1 MDFENHAL
9 ISLDSAFLSSLSHAL
24 IVVVVSA
31 ISDEHTKLIKACHI
45 FRSFPL
51 ISFLSDRSL
60 YMSTKN
66 NSSFSDLEKPQGEF
80 DGKACAAIEQS
91 SLISLYDTMFLQ
103 LDVTSSQLLVNGF
116 FRDAGFKKQLSDT
129 VHSLLDLRVIPIF
142 NENDAVST
150 RKAPYEVL
158 GSNYLS
164 VLLEAIDISRLLN
177 LFSFMT
183 SGSLYGALIG
193 SVLAFNVADFLAA
206 LLYLVRA
213 LVTALA
219 PNLPIL
225 VIGRFVYGIGI
236 GLAGYGI
243 GSLLVDT
250 VAGWRYMYG
259 VSSPLAVIMGIG
271 MCWLPASSRWLLLC
285 AIQGKGD
292 GENLKSTAIHCLRR
306 LRGQA
311 VEDSAH
317 RQVDEILAEL
327 AYVGEEKEVT
337 FGEMFRGKM
346 LESPYHWCRIGL
358 VSTAQVQFA
367 LERGVPAVIG
377 VLGTI
382 KTPYPSAAFDM
393 AHCSRCL
400 IPWGANDGI
409 YTIEVDRAL
418 RPGGY
423 WVLLGPPI
431 NWKASYRN
439 WQRPKEE
446 LEEEQRKI
454 EEVAKLL
461 CWEKKSEEAEIAIW
475 QKTMDTESCRSRQ
488 EESGMNFCETTNV
501 NDVWYKKMEA
511 CVTRTPKVSGELKP
525 FPERLFATPPRIANG
540 AVPGVS
546 VETFVEDN
554 NKWKRHEEKNAAT
567 TLEEEEGRNAKKKEQ
582 REDEEGG
589 MRRRIRNNAKRKKER
604 EEFVLVKC
612 VFTRWCNERSFG

>member
-1 MDFENHAL
+1 MAR
-9 ISLDSAFLSSLSHAL
+9 LDSAFLSSLSHAL

-80 DGKACAAIEQS
+80 DGKACAAIEQ
-91 SLISLYDTMFLQ
+91 

-116 FRDAGFKKQLSDT
+116 FRDACFKKQLSDT

-150 RKAPYEVL
+150 RKAPYE
-158 GSNYLS
+158 
-164 VLLEAIDISRLLN
+164 
-177 LFSFMT
+177 T

-193 SVLAFNVADFLAA
+193 SVLAFNVADFL
-206 LLYLVRA
+206 A

-271 MCWLPASSRWLLLC
+271 MCWLPASPRWLILC

-292 GENLKSTAIHCLRR
+292 GENLKSTAIHCLSR

-317 RQVDEILAEL
+317 R
-327 AYVGEEKEVT
+327 
-337 FGEMFRGKM
+337 KM
-346 LESPYHWCRIGL
+346 LESPYHWCKIGL
-358 VSTAQVQFA
+358 VST
-367 LERGVPAVIG
+367 GG
-377 VLGTI
+377 
-382 KTPYPSAAFDM
+382 DM
-393 AHCSRCL
+393 QYHKMLLQCHLRQ
-400 IPWGANDGI
+400 GI
-409 YTIEVDRAL
+409 LMKHKYSLLLKE
-418 RPGGY
+418 
-423 WVLLGPPI
+423 VLLGPPI

-446 LEEEQRKI
+446 LEEDQRKI
-454 EEVAKLL
+454 EEVAKFL
-461 CWEKKSEEAEIAIW
+461 CWEKKSEEAEISIW

-488 EESGMNFCETTNV
+488 EESSVNFYETTNV
-501 NDVWYKKMEA
+501 NDVW
-511 CVTRTPKVSGELKP
+511 
-525 FPERLFATPPRIANG
+525 
-540 AVPGVS
+540 
-546 VETFVEDN
+546 
-554 NKWKRHEEKNAAT
+554 
-567 TLEEEEGRNAKKKEQ
+567 
-582 REDEEGG
+582 
-589 MRRRIRNNAKRKKER
+589 
-604 EEFVLVKC
+604 
-612 VFTRWCNERSFG
+612 

>member
-1 MDFENHAL
+1 
-9 ISLDSAFLSSLSHAL
+9 
-24 IVVVVSA
+24 VVSA

-80 DGKACAAIEQS
+80 DGKACAAIEQ
-91 SLISLYDTMFLQ
+91 

-116 FRDAGFKKQLSDT
+116 FRDACFKKQLSDT

-150 RKAPYEVL
+150 RKAPYETL
-158 GSNYLS
+158 TDPIRKTYTTCSECS
-164 VLLEAIDISRLLN
+164 IEFEISCSIEFEYFS
-177 LFSFMT
+177 LFLDVRTVAKVQT

-271 MCWLPASSRWLLLC
+271 MCWLPASPRWLILC

-292 GENLKSTAIHCLRR
+292 GENLKSTAIHCLSR

-317 RQVDEILAEL
+317 R
-327 AYVGEEKEVT
+327 K
-337 FGEMFRGKM
+337 RGYFWRNVQRKM
-346 LESPYHWCRIGL
+346 LESPYHWCKIGL
-358 VSTAQVQFA
+358 VST
-367 LERGVPAVIG
+367 GG
-377 VLGTI
+377 
-382 KTPYPSAAFDM
+382 DM
-393 AHCSRCL
+393 QYHKMLLQCHLRQ
-400 IPWGANDGI
+400 GI
-409 YTIEVDRAL
+409 LMKHKYS
-418 RPGGY
+418 
-423 WVLLGPPI
+423 LLL
-431 NWKASYRN
+431 
-439 WQRPKEE
+439 KE
-446 LEEEQRKI
+446 
-454 EEVAKLL
+454 
-461 CWEKKSEEAEIAIW
+461 
-475 QKTMDTESCRSRQ
+475 
-488 EESGMNFCETTNV
+488 
-501 NDVWYKKMEA
+501 
-511 CVTRTPKVSGELKP
+511 
-525 FPERLFATPPRIANG
+525 
-540 AVPGVS
+540 
-546 VETFVEDN
+546 
-554 NKWKRHEEKNAAT
+554 
-567 TLEEEEGRNAKKKEQ
+567 
-582 REDEEGG
+582 
-589 MRRRIRNNAKRKKER
+589 
-604 EEFVLVKC
+604 
-612 VFTRWCNERSFG
+612 

>member
-1 MDFENHAL
+1 MLYQFL
-9 ISLDSAFLSSLSHAL
+9 IPVLCFFFFFTLSLSPA
-24 IVVVVSA
+24 IFQTSFEFIAVVVSA

-150 RKAPYEVL
+150 RKAPYE
-158 GSNYLS
+158 
-164 VLLEAIDISRLLN
+164 
-177 LFSFMT
+177 T

-554 NKWKRHEEKNAAT
+554 NKWKRHVNAY
-567 TLEEEEGRNAKKKEQ
+567 KKINSLLDTAYKKIAPTIQDLVVNLTWVQ
-582 REDEEGG
+582 RHKTCTISSHQW
-589 MRRRIRNNAKRKKER
+589 R
-604 EEFVLVKC
+604 
-612 VFTRWCNERSFG
+612 